1 MVQILDCRVSTEG
14 DGERNQIMEG
24 RLLDRKDICLAAPGL
39 EPKFYK
45 KRREKLFSLKAL

>member
-24 RLLDRKDICLAAPGL
+24 RLLDRKDTMAAPGL

-45 KRREKLFSLKAL
+45 KRREKLLA